1 MTLRTVA
8 PGQYALDGDVGMDSV
23 ASLHAGLSAALQ
35 GGNATLDLSGL
46 GKVDSAAIALLL
58 DALRHQQQKGGT
70 LQLQHVP
77 DSLRVLAELY
87 ELAPLLGLTKEATP

>member
-8 PGQYALDGDVGMDSV
+8 AGQYALDGDVGMDSV
-23 ASLHAGLSAALQ
+23 ANLHAGLKAALQ

-46 GKVDSAAIALLL
+46 GKVDSAAVALLL
-58 DALRHQQQKGGT
+58 DALRRQQQRGGT
-70 LQLQHVP
+70 LQLHHVP

-87 ELAPLLGLTKEATP
+87 ELAPLLGFAEEAKP